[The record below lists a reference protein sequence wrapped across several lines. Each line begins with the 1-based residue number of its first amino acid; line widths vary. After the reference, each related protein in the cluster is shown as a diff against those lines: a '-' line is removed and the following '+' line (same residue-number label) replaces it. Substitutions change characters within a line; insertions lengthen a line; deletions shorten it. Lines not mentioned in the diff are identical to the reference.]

1 MIKLKKY
8 NLTYAQI
15 SALSFILIILVGA
28 ILLSLPISS
37 RTREATPFI
46 DAFFTSASATCVTGL
61 VVHDTY
67 TYFSIFGQVV
77 ILCLIQI
84 GGLGFMII
92 ATLFSFMLRRK
103 IGLKERGLLQESV
116 STLHIGGVVRLTK
129 HILVG
134 TLIFEGIGAILL
146 SIRFSRDMGIARGI
160 YDGIFHSVSAFCNAG
175 FDLMGILE
183 PGSSLM
189 HYSSDTL
196 VNFVI
201 GGLII
206 AGGIGFWVWED
217 VFNNKFKFCKYK
229 LHTKIVLVITS
240 ILVIGGTAAFYLIEG
255 NNAFA
260 SMSEKEKILAAFFQS
275 VTPRTAG
282 FNTVD
287 IESLSESSILLTIIL
302 MVIGGSPGSTA
313 GGIKTTT
320 FVVVILSLVSSLRHT
335 EDINIFNRRL
345 EGEIIR
351 KAFNVITIYYI
362 CATVVVFLLC
372 IIEPFSMRDI
382 MFEVISALS
391 TVGMSTGI
399 TSSLSPISRGIVAC
413 LMFFGR
419 IGSLSVALIFTE
431 KKEYIPIRKPIE
443 KISVG

>member
-8 NLTYAQI
+8 NLTYTQM
-15 SALSFILIILVGA
+15 SALSFILIILMGGL
-28 ILLSLPISS
+28 LLSLPISS
-37 RTREATPFI
+37 RSREATPFI
-46 DAFFTSASATCVTGL
+46 DALFTSASATCVTGL

-67 TYFSIFGQVV
+67 TYFSIFGQIV

-116 STLHIGGVVRLTK
+116 STIHIGGVVRLTK

-134 TLIFEGIGAILL
+134 TLLFEGIGAVLL
-146 SIRFSRDMGIARGI
+146 SVRFSRDMGVARGI

-189 HYSSDTL
+189 YYRNDTL
-196 VNFVI
+196 VNLVI

-206 AGGIGFWVWED
+206 IGGIGFWVWED
-217 VFNNKFKFCKYK
+217 IFNNKFKFCKYR
-229 LHTKIVLVITS
+229 LHTKIVLAITS
-240 ILVIGGTAAFYLIEG
+240 ILVIGGTVAFYLIES
-255 NNAFA
+255 NNSFIN
-260 SMSEKEKILAAFFQS
+260 MSEKEKILAAFFQS

-287 IESLSESSILLTIIL
+287 IGSLSESSILLTIIL
-302 MVIGGSPGSTA
+302 MIIGGSPGSTA

-335 EDINIFNRRL
+335 EDLNIFNRRL
-345 EGEIIR
+345 EDDIIK
-351 KAFNVITIYYI
+351 KAFNVITIYYVG
-362 CATVVVFLLC
+362 ATAAIFLLC

-399 TSSLSPISRGIVAC
+399 TSSLCPISRIIVTC

-419 IGSLSVALIFTE
+419 VGSLSVALVFTE